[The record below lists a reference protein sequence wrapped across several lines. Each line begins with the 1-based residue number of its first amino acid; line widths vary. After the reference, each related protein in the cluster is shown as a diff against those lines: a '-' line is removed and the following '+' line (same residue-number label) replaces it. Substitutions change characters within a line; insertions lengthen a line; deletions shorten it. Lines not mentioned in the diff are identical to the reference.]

1 MKYLSDAAIQWA
13 IDRLRKR
20 SHPFLGITF
29 LACKSAG
36 LPVGST
42 ARVRLDRVTR
52 EHLDRHHRLAPQ
64 SDYYFQPFG
73 GKKAWAGPK
82 YPSKGLQSF
91 NTGKFGRAFRHPG
104 GTQEWGF
111 VENYVDEIADVGRYA
126 LDIQAISVWVLK
138 DRKWSDRDTLATV
151 IDCFLESYRI
161 TKYERNNLFSMD
173 GFGMADESVNGGA
186 SHRGIFD
193 ERPPDLIGIAFR
205 YGAPPDNKVDKKR
218 SRLLGLELSDV
229 GPSEKLSM
237 DLGERLTLIA
247 GDNGLGK
254 SFILDVVW
262 WAITGNWFGR
272 PALPFDALRNVR
284 RDVTPTIKYKIGMD
298 EARGVTVKGCF
309 DRHTH
314 SWVVNNE
321 RPRLSSLCIFVRVD
335 GSFAVAD
342 EMRARL
348 GNGNRSGVDCFT
360 GTEVWDGKPG
370 EIEGVVRDWIA
381 WQRSPDRET
390 FSKLEK
396 VLRCLSPDDLGCIAP
411 GEPAR
416 LPGDPRLIPT
426 VVHPY
431 GTVPV
436 VFSSAGVQNILLL
449 TYMMVWVWHEHKLA
463 ARQLGEEPCGRMTI
477 ILDEVEAHLHPR
489 WQRTV
494 LPALMGIGDLLQRDL
509 AVQVIAST
517 HSPMVLAS
525 METTFSDRKDLLY
538 RMVLRNS
545 AVVLEEMEFHKYGD
559 VSAWLMSSVFGLLH
573 ARSREA
579 EEAIEAAKKA
589 QLASIKDKSEV
600 ENISNRLKH
609 ALAGDDPFWPRWI
622 FFAEER
628 GVSL

>member
-1 MKYLSDAAIQWA
+1 MKYLSDAAIRWA
-13 IDRLRKR
+13 IDRLRKG

-64 SDYYFQPFG
+64 SDCYFQPFG
-73 GKKAWAGPK
+73 GKKAWVGPK
-82 YPSKGLQSF
+82 YPSKGLQPF
-91 NTGKFGRAFRHPG
+91 NTGKFARAFRHPG

-126 LDIQAISVWVLK
+126 LDLQAVSVWVLK
-138 DRKWSDRDTLATV
+138 DRKWSDRDSLETV

-161 TKYERNNLFSMD
+161 TKYERDNLFSMD
-173 GFGMADESVNGGA
+173 GFGMADELANEDV
-186 SHRGIFD
+186 SHCGIFD
-193 ERPPDLIGIAFR
+193 ERPPDLRGIAFR

-218 SRLLGLELSDV
+218 SRLLRLALSDV
-229 GPSEKLSM
+229 GPSKRLSM
-237 DLGERLTLIA
+237 DLGKRLTLIA

-254 SFILDVVW
+254 SFILDVIW
-262 WAITGNWFGR
+262 WAITGNWLGR
-272 PALPFDALRNVR
+272 PALPFDVLENGCNKVAA
-284 RDVTPTIKYKIGMD
+284 TIEFKVAMD
-298 EARGVTVKGCF
+298 EAPSVTAKGYF
-309 DRHTH
+309 HRDTH
-314 SWVVNNE
+314 SWNMDSE

-342 EMRARL
+342 EMRARF
-348 GNGNRSGVDCFT
+348 GNGNRSGIGYFT
-360 GTEVWDGKPG
+360 RAEVWDGKPG
-370 EIEGVVRDWIA
+370 EIEGMVRDWIA
-381 WQRSPDRET
+381 WQLSPDRET

-396 VLRCLSPDDLGCIAP
+396 VLACLSPEDLGRIKP
-411 GEPAR
+411 GDPAR
-416 LPGDPRLIPT
+416 LPGDPRQIPT
-426 VVHPY
+426 IVHPY

-436 VFSSAGVQNILLL
+436 VFSSAGVQSILLL
-449 TYMMVWVWHEHKLA
+449 TYMMTWVWHEHKIA
-463 ARQLGEEPCGRMTI
+463 ARQLGEEPFGRMTI

-494 LPALMGIGDLLQRDL
+494 LPALMGIGDLLQKDI
-509 AVQVIAST
+509 AVQVVAST

-525 METTFSDRKDLLY
+525 METMFSHGSDVLYHLLLKD
-538 RMVLRNS
+538 S
-545 AVVLEEMEFHKYGD
+545 AVVLEEIEFQKYGD
-559 VSAWLMSSVFGLLH
+559 VSAWLMSSVFGLRH

-589 QLASIKDKSEV
+589 QLSSMDDKSEV
-600 ENISNRLKH
+600 ENISNKLKR